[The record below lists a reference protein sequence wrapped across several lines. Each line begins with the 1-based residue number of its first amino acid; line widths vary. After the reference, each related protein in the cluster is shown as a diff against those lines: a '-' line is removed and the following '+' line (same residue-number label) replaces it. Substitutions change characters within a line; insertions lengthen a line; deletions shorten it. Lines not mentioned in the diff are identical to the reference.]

1 MMKLMIDDDDDTV
14 FPLIESVGAG
24 FTRERIVFQLRII
37 GCWFNS
43 RAGYNWRNTITQ
55 YCKYILEWV
64 ELLLV

>member
-43 RAGYNWRNTITQ
+43 RAGYN
-55 YCKYILEWV
+55 
-64 ELLLV
+64 